1 MTSLPLSD
9 SGKTWNALVLG
20 RAGLDLY
27 PQPDGGKPSD
37 ADGFSADMG
46 GSGGNIAGAM
56 SLAGSYV

>member
-27 PQPDGGKPSD
+27 PQPDGGKTSD

-46 GSGGNIAGAM
+46 GSGGNITLVGC
-56 SLAGSYV
+56 V